1 METIFVAALKE
12 ETPNLSKFHHTGV
25 GKINASIKLMELIN
39 MYNPAQIINYGTAGS
54 FKKDISGLIECTT
67 FVQHDMDAR
76 GLLDFKLGE
85 TPFDP
90 ISKITYS
97 NEGYICASGDSF
109 VQSSVEIDCDI
120 VDMEA
125 YSFAKVC
132 KLYNIRFK
140 CFKYIS
146 DYANENSNNDWIDNC
161 SKGAR
166 LFSEIYPQLK
176 L

>member
-12 ETPNLSKFHHTGV
+12 ETPKLSKFHHTGV

-39 MYNPAQIINYGTAGS
+39 AHKPTQIINYGTAGS
-54 FKKDISGLIECTT
+54 FKKEISGLIECTT

-85 TPFDP
+85 TPFDR
-90 ISKITYS
+90 ISKIILS
-97 NEGYICASGDSF
+97 NEGYICATGDRF
-109 VQSSVEIDCDI
+109 VKNKLEINCDI

-125 YSFAKVC
+125 YALAKIC
-132 KLYNIRFK
+132 KVYDVEFK

-146 DYANENSNNDWIDNC
+146 DYANDDSSNDWIENC
-161 SKGAR
+161 NKGAGKFLS
-166 LFSEIYPQLK
+166 LFPHCK
-176 L
+176 

>member
-12 ETPNLSKFHHTGV
+12 ETPKLSKFHHTGV

-39 MYNPAQIINYGTAGS
+39 VHKPTQVINYGTAGS
-54 FKKDISGLIECTT
+54 FKKNISGLIECTT

-85 TPFDP
+85 TPFDR
-90 ISKITYS
+90 ISKIILS
-97 NEGYICASGDSF
+97 NEGYICATGDRF
-109 VQSSVEIDCDI
+109 VKNKLEINCDI

-125 YSFAKVC
+125 YALAKIC
-132 KLYNIRFK
+132 KLYEIEFK

-146 DYANENSNNDWIDNC
+146 DYANDESSNDWVENC
-161 SKGAR
+161 HKGA
-166 LFSEIYPQLK
+166 SEFLSIYPECK
-176 L
+176 

>member
-12 ETPNLSKFHHTGV
+12 ETPKLSKFHHTGV

-39 MYNPAQIINYGTAGS
+39 MYKPAQIINYGTAGC

-90 ISKITYS
+90 ISKIILS
-97 NEGYICASGDSF
+97 EKGYICATGDKF
-109 VQSSVEIDCDI
+109 VKNKLEINCDI

-125 YSFAKVC
+125 YALAKIC
-132 KLYNIRFK
+132 KLHGIEFK

-146 DYANENSNNDWIDNC
+146 DYANDDSSNDWIENC
-161 SKGAR
+161 HKGA
-166 LFSEIYPQLK
+166 SEFLSLYPDCK
-176 L
+176 

>member
-25 GKINASIKLMELIN
+25 GKINASIKLMELI
-39 MYNPAQIINYGTAGS
+39 YIYKPTQIINYGTAGS
-54 FKKDISGLIECTT
+54 FKKEISGLIECTI

-85 TPFDP
+85 TPFDL
-90 ISKITYS
+90 ISKIVFS
-97 NEGYICASGDSF
+97 NKGYICATGDKF
-109 VQSSVEIDCDI
+109 VKNKLEINCDI

-125 YSFAKVC
+125 YALAKIC
-132 KLYNIRFK
+132 KLYEIEFK

-146 DYANENSNNDWIDNC
+146 DYANDESSNDWIENC
-161 SKGAR
+161 HKGAGEF
-166 LFSEIYPQLK
+166 LSLYPESK
-176 L
+176 

>member
-12 ETPNLSKFHHTGV
+12 ETPKLSKFHHTGV

-39 MYNPAQIINYGTAGS
+39 THKPTQIINYGTAGS
-54 FKKDISGLIECTT
+54 FKKEISGLIECTI

-85 TPFDP
+85 TPFDH
-90 ISKITYS
+90 ISKIILS
-97 NEGYICASGDSF
+97 NEGYICATGDRF
-109 VQSSVEIDCDI
+109 VKNKLEINCDI

-125 YSFAKVC
+125 YALAKIC
-132 KLYNIRFK
+132 KLYEIEFK

-146 DYANENSNNDWIDNC
+146 DYANDESSNDWVENC
-161 SKGAR
+161 HKGA
-166 LFSEIYPQLK
+166 SEFLSLYPECK
-176 L
+176 

>member
-12 ETPNLSKFHHTGV
+12 ETPKLSKFHHTGV

-39 MYNPAQIINYGTAGS
+39 ANKPTQVINYGTAGS
-54 FKKDISGLIECTT
+54 LKKEISGLIECTT

-85 TPFDP
+85 TPFDR
-90 ISKITYS
+90 ISKIILS
-97 NEGYICASGDSF
+97 NEGYICATGDRF
-109 VQSSVEIDCDI
+109 VKNKLEINCDI

-125 YSFAKVC
+125 YALAKIC
-132 KLYNIRFK
+132 KLYEIEFK

-146 DYANENSNNDWIDNC
+146 DYANDESSNDWVENC
-161 SKGAR
+161 HKGA
-166 LFSEIYPQLK
+166 SEFLSLYPECK
-176 L
+176 

>member
-12 ETPNLSKFHHTGV
+12 ETPNLSKFHNTGV

-39 MYNPAQIINYGTAGS
+39 ANMPTQVINYGTAGS
-54 FKKDISGLIECTT
+54 LKKEISGLIECTT

-85 TPFDP
+85 TPFDR
-90 ISKITYS
+90 ISKIILS
-97 NEGYICASGDSF
+97 NEGYICATGDRF
-109 VQSSVEIDCDI
+109 VKNKLEINCDI

-125 YSFAKVC
+125 YALAKIG
-132 KLYNIRFK
+132 KLYEIEFK

-146 DYANENSNNDWIDNC
+146 DYANDESSNDWIENC
-161 SKGAR
+161 HKGAGEF
-166 LFSEIYPQLK
+166 LSLYPECK
-176 L
+176 

>member
-12 ETPNLSKFHHTGV
+12 ETPKLSKFHHTGV

-39 MYNPAQIINYGTAGS
+39 IYQPAQIINYGTAGS

-90 ISKITYS
+90 ISKIILS
-97 NEGYICASGDSF
+97 DKGYICATGDRF
-109 VQSSVEIDCDI
+109 VKNKLEINCDI

-125 YSFAKVC
+125 YALAKIC
-132 KLYNIRFK
+132 KLHAIKFK

-146 DYANENSNNDWIDNC
+146 DYANDDSSNNWIDNC
-161 SKGAR
+161 HKGA
-166 LFSEIYPQLK
+166 SEFLSLYPDCK
-176 L
+176 

>member
-12 ETPNLSKFHHTGV
+12 ETPKLSKFHHTGV

-39 MYNPAQIINYGTAGS
+39 VHKPTQVINYGTAGS
-54 FKKDISGLIECTT
+54 LKKEISGLIECTT

-85 TPFDP
+85 TPFDR
-90 ISKITYS
+90 ISKIILS
-97 NEGYICASGDSF
+97 NEGYICATGDRF
-109 VQSSVEIDCDI
+109 VKNKLEINCDI

-125 YSFAKVC
+125 YALAKIC
-132 KLYNIRFK
+132 KLYEIEFK

-146 DYANENSNNDWIDNC
+146 DYANDESSNDWIENC
-161 SKGAR
+161 HKGAGEF
-166 LFSEIYPQLK
+166 LSLYPECK
-176 L
+176 

>member
-12 ETPNLSKFHHTGV
+12 ETPKLSKFHHTGV

-39 MYNPAQIINYGTAGS
+39 VHKPTQIINYGTAGS
-54 FKKDISGLIECTT
+54 FKKEISGLIECTT

-85 TPFDP
+85 TPFDR
-90 ISKITYS
+90 ISKIILS
-97 NEGYICASGDSF
+97 NEGYICATGDRF
-109 VQSSVEIDCDI
+109 VKNKLEINCDI

-125 YSFAKVC
+125 YALAKIC
-132 KLYNIRFK
+132 KLYEIEFK

-146 DYANENSNNDWIDNC
+146 DYANDESSNDWVENC
-161 SKGAR
+161 HKGA
-166 LFSEIYPQLK
+166 SEFLSLYPECK
-176 L
+176 